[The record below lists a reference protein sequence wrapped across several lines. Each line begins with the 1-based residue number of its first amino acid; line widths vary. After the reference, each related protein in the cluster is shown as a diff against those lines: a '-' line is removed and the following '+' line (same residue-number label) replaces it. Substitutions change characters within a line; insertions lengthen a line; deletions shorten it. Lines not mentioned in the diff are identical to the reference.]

1 MTRLLVV
8 GVGPR
13 PAAGQSQV
21 FAPGLRLHTMT
32 AVALAAGHEVHVLE
46 ALFPGVAA
54 EVEPPAGVASH
65 EVVPLDVA
73 ALTRLIDAAAERLNP
88 DALVVL
94 TDGVALAAARCR
106 WRGPLYVDYNGHP
119 MAERQMQGAVHEN
132 DDALAAQWA
141 YVLPV
146 LLRADRFATCSRAQR
161 LALIGELGAAG
172 RINARTCGHELVDV
186 LRPPLP
192 FEHEFT
198 PTHPGLL
205 RGGHAAHDARII
217 LFTGGYNTW
226 LDEELLFEA
235 VERALGNDPRAL
247 YVSTGG
253 EIHGHVSRVFQRFR
267 ARVEA
272 SPHRERYRFLG
283 WLDHTDYV
291 DCCLEADV
299 GIMTDR
305 WTLEG
310 ELGCRNRLYGWL
322 WGGMRAVA
330 TNLAEIVHAELGP
343 AGLVAGTPTG
353 DVEALAAALTREL
366 ALGRFDAAA
375 AAERRQLLR
384 RLCAPSIYYGDF
396 VRWIAAPGPAP
407 DRSASHL
414 PRNPLAEWMAQV
426 DAWGNP
432 ADPQSLAA
440 DISRTLDRLAGS
452 RAFRLYLAAHPETA
466 ALFERVRARMP
477 AAPP

>member
-46 ALFPGVAA
+46 ALFPGVTT
-54 EVEPPAGVASH
+54 EVDPPVGVASH
-65 EVVPLDVA
+65 QVVPLDVV
-73 ALTRLIDAAAERLNP
+73 ALTQLIDAAAERLNP

-106 WRGPLYVDYNGHP
+106 WHGPLYVDYNGHP

-132 DDALAAQWA
+132 DDSLAAQWA
-141 YVLPV
+141 FVLPV

-192 FEHEFT
+192 FDEEFR
-198 PTHPGLL
+198 PTRPGFL
-205 RGGHAAHDARII
+205 RGGHVAPDARII

-235 VERALGNDPRAL
+235 VERTLAHDPRAL

-253 EIHGHVSRVFQRFR
+253 EIRGHVSRVFQRFR

-272 SPHRERYRFLG
+272 SPHRDRYRFLG
-283 WLDHTDYV
+283 WLDHADYV

-299 GIMTDR
+299 GVMTDR

-330 TNLAEIVHAELGP
+330 TDLAEIVHAELGP
-343 AGLVAGTPTG
+343 AGLVSGTPTG
-353 DVEALAAALTREL
+353 DVEGFAGALGREL
-366 ALGRFDAAA
+366 ALGRFDASA

-384 RLCAPSIYYGDF
+384 RLCAPAVYYRDF
-396 VRWIAAPGPAP
+396 TRWLAAPERAP
-407 DRSASHL
+407 DRTGAHL
-414 PRNPLAEWMAQV
+414 PRNPLADWMAHV
-426 DAWGNP
+426 DGWGNP
-432 ADPQSLAA
+432 ADPQSAA
-440 DISRTLDRLAGS
+440 AYTKRLLERLAGS

-466 ALFERVRARMP
+466 ALFERVRTRVP
-477 AAPP
+477 SDSP